1 MKTATARLSS
11 RGQMVIP
18 KEIRQALGLEA
29 GDTVFFVLEGDSV
42 RMFPRPKDYSEYMYG
57 LGKEIWE
64 ALGGGDKFHAEEQ
77 ASWE

>member
-42 RMFPRPKDYSEYMYG
+42 RIFPQPKDYSEYMYG

-64 ALGGGDKFHAEEQ
+64 ALGGGDQFLAEER

>member
-42 RMFPRPKDYSEYMYG
+42 RMFLRPKDYSEYMYG

-64 ALGGGDKFHAEEQ
+64 VLGGGDQFLTEER